1 MKTRTLFLTLLAFG
15 IGFTGLIE
23 AQRGGRRWGGKQDR
37 PQMTEEQKA
46 QFMARC
52 EQMQQ
57 DGKFRGRRGGRGGL
71 FGALELTDAQKE
83 EFKALREQNRAE
95 MQKFRDSGER
105 PTQEQM
111 EQIRQTHRQAFES
124 ILSDEQ
130 RTKLEELKANRPQ
143 WDGERG
149 FGKGM
154 GMRPGRRGGWRG
166 RGAVFGALELTDDQK
181 EQFKVLREEHRAEMQ
196 KFRDSGERPTQEE
209 MEQIRQA
216 HRRVFE
222 SILSDEQRA
231 KLEELRANRPRRDGS
246 GAAETVET
254 ESASTIAPQDETP
267 TSVKAESWGK
277 IKKDSAK

>member
-111 EQIRQTHRQAFES
+111 EQIRQ
-124 ILSDEQ
+124 
-130 RTKLEELKANRPQ
+130 
-143 WDGERG
+143 
-149 FGKGM
+149 
-154 GMRPGRRGGWRG
+154 
-166 RGAVFGALELTDDQK
+166 
-181 EQFKVLREEHRAEMQ
+181 
-196 KFRDSGERPTQEE
+196 
-209 MEQIRQA
+209 A